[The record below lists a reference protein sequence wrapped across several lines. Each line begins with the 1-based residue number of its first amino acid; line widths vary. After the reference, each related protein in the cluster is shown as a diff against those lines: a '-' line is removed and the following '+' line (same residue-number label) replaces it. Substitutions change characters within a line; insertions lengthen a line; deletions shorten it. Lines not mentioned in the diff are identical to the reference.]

1 MKAYRMVTGI
11 EKKKSLSSM
20 DFVNGEHRLTAF
32 TPEIDCDLTAMGLPS
47 RLQYVLY
54 LIHFGNKA

>member
-1 MKAYRMVTGI
+1 
-11 EKKKSLSSM
+11 M